1 MGGFRTY
8 GGGGARL
15 HLGGYLTP
23 GIKAIMIV
31 CAAVFVAH
39 TVAGLYSEQ
48 AYKLIILWF
57 GLRPLGV
64 VPGLMLWQPFTYLFL
79 HGGIFHLLFNMLVL
93 WMFGTDIERAWGQR
107 RFFFYYFLTGAG
119 AGVINVATKWIFYQV
134 NDPEMQ
140 IATIGASGAIYGVLV
155 AAALVFPDRQ
165 IWLIPFPLT
174 LPIRVYVAIL
184 AAIAF
189 YFSIQGSGDNVS
201 HISHLSGMLIGYLYL
216 RRGSYFY
223 RVRNSYS
230 DWQRRRL
237 QRRFE
242 VYKRRHEKDTPP
254 SRPDD
259 WVN

>member
-15 HLGGYLTP
+15 QLGGHLTP
-23 GIKAIMIV
+23 GIKTIMIA
-31 CAAVFVAH
+31 CAAIFVAH
-39 TVAGLYSEQ
+39 TFIGLYSRQ
-48 AYKLIILWF
+48 AYNFIILWF

-64 VPGLMLWQPFTYLFL
+64 IPELMLWQPFTYLFL

-93 WMFGTDIERAWGQR
+93 WMFGTDIERTWGQR

-119 AGVINVATKWIFYQV
+119 AGIINVATKWIFYQV
-134 NDPEMQ
+134 NDPAMQ
-140 IATIGASGAIYGVLV
+140 ISTIGASGAIYGVLV

-242 VYKRRHEKDTPP
+242 VYKRRHEKEPP
-254 SRPDD
+254 SRPDN
-259 WVN
+259 WLN